1 MYLRLCLHMINA
13 VLAFLLLLP
22 TDMIT
27 RKIKASFICCS
38 NQLLKSLFLCL
49 LSKLHIVSY
58 SLILWNAK
66 CWRALHP
73 HITIFQALW
82 GPLALLWS
90 QGNHL
95 AFLHLLKSDLF
106 LMSNLSATSSTKLVL
121 SFQGVLFLLSSAVY
135 LNRILSSSVL
145 RIKLAVEGYH
155 HHFTHCYPQVHSR

>member
-27 RKIKASFICCS
+27 KKIKAPFICCS

-58 SLILWNAK
+58 SLTLWNAK

-82 GPLALLWS
+82 GPLALLWN

-106 LMSNLSATSSTKLVL
+106 LMSNLSATSSTKVFSRCPVSAFFSSL
-121 SFQGVLFLLSSAVY
+121 SQSYS
-135 LNRILSSSVL
+135 ITICSQDQT
-145 RIKLAVEGYH
+145 
-155 HHFTHCYPQVHSR
+155 THCYPQVHSR